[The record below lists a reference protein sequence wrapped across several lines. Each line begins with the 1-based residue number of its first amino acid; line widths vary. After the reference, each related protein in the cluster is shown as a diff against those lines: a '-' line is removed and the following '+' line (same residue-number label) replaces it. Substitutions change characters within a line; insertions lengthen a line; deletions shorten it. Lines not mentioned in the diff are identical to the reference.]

1 MTEENMDNIKF
12 SIIIS
17 AYNAELW
24 IRKSIKSVIKQSLSF
39 TENTE
44 IILINEGSKDK
55 TDEICRQYAS
65 DYRNNIKYISKKYEG
80 KGISRNLGIKYA
92 NGEYI
97 TFLDAEDHI
106 SKNTLKRVLAV
117 FEKNKNISIVTVNSK
132 FYESSVNESILKSK
146 YASTRVIDLIE
157 NPEFFQP
164 QATTCFFKRDSV
176 ENVEFSKQLNLAE
189 DISFVNEILLDNP
202 KIGICSN
209 CKYYIGNPN
218 EKKTLLSII
227 PTSIDGRH
235 DVKYTFKSLIEKSLN
250 KYGHAPVFIQNTIL
264 FYLNELILKESINEK
279 LNNKEIDYLNI
290 RIKEILAYIDEENIY
305 NQQQLENRIK
315 TFLLFLKNDY
325 SYPKKDQTKLS
336 KSLKLDTVF
345 IDIYEIIDD
354 NLYVLANINSIAID
368 EKVEVYVNN
377 EKVETKV
384 LEFPQRERYYLN
396 ERYLINH
403 TFEFNL
409 KLDESKVYDI
419 RFKSN
424 ISPSLHIDFSRPCN
438 FSKVVGYAKT
448 KKYLSTLDNDQ
459 IRIAKKKTGT
469 WIKQEI
475 KTLAKMLKNRVP
487 GFETAIPIRLMY
499 FLLYPV
505 YKNKKIWFYM
515 DFPTIADDNG
525 MHLFKYS
532 IEQNEK
538 GIEKYFI
545 IEKDTPDYNK
555 MKKIGPVIAY
565 HSMKHRILGLFVEK
579 IITSH
584 PDNNYIYAFWGH
596 YPNFAGLLKSS
607 TLFLQHGITLNNISG
622 WLNKYDKN
630 LDFLLTAS
638 EMEHESLFKYY
649 YNYNREIIHL
659 LGFPRFDNLKDEK
672 SKTILLMPSWRRYL
686 TKENKYT
693 ISNSTYF
700 KAYNSLINNKK
711 LLKIVK
717 EKGYEIIFRPHPHVY
732 KFIDLF
738 DDNEIIKIDH
748 TRGSYQDLFKKGAL
762 LITDYSSVA
771 FDFAYLK
778 KPVLYYQY
786 GEDYHF
792 NLDESY
798 FDYNNMGFGEV
809 CKSEDELIDFIE
821 EYLDNDCVMKEKHK
835 QNVDDYFTFTDQNN
849 CKRVHEAILKIP
861 PRD

>member
-1 MTEENMDNIKF
+1 MGNFKF

-24 IRKSIKSVIKQSLSF
+24 IRKSINSIIKQSLDF
-39 TENTE
+39 EENTE

-55 TDEICRQYAS
+55 TDEICKKYAS
-65 DYRNNIKYISKKYEG
+65 SYPNNIKYISKRYEG
-80 KGISRNLGIKYA
+80 KGISRNLGLEYA
-92 NGEYI
+92 KGEYVS
-97 TFLDAEDHI
+97 FLDADDYI
-106 SKNTLKRVLAV
+106 SDNALKRVFGV
-117 FEKNKNISIVTVNSK
+117 FQKNRNINIVTINSK
-132 FYESSVNESILKSK
+132 LYASSIKESTLKSK

-164 QATTCFFKRDSV
+164 QSTTCFFKRDILK
-176 ENVEFSKQLNLAE
+176 NVQFSKKLNLAE
-189 DISFVNEILLDNP
+189 DISFVNELLLDNP
-202 KIGICSN
+202 KLGICSN

-218 EKKTLLSII
+218 EKQTLLSII
-227 PTSIDGRH
+227 PNSKDILDN
-235 DVKYTFKSLIEKSLN
+235 VKYTFNGLIEKSLN
-250 KYGHAPVFIQNTIL
+250 NYGHIPKFIQNTIL
-264 FYLNELILKESINEK
+264 FYFNELILKESVNEK
-279 LNNKEIDYLNI
+279 LNEKEINFLNN
-290 RIKEILAYIDEENIY
+290 RIKEILAYIDDENIY
-305 NQQQLENRIK
+305 EHEQLDNRIK

-325 SYPKKDQTKLS
+325 SYPKKDQIKLT

-354 NLYVLANINSIAID
+354 NLYILANINSIVKD

-377 EKVETKV
+377 EKIETKV

-396 ERYLINH
+396 ERYLINY

-409 KLDESKVYDI
+409 KLDENKVYDI
-419 RFKSN
+419 KFKSN
-424 ISPSLHIDFSRPCN
+424 ISPSLEIDFSRPCN
-438 FSKVVGYAKT
+438 FSKVAGYAKT
-448 KKYLSTLDNDQ
+448 KKYLSTLENNQ
-459 IRIAKKKTGT
+459 IRIKKKKTGT
-469 WIKQEI
+469 WLKQEI
-475 KTLAKMLKNRVP
+475 KTLTGMFKNRVS
-487 GFETAIPIRLMY
+487 GFETAIPIRLIY
-499 FLLYPV
+499 FLLYPF
-505 YKNKKIWFYM
+505 YRNKRIWFYM

-532 IEQNEK
+532 IKQNEK
-538 GIEKYFI
+538 NIKKYFVI
-545 IEKDTPDYNK
+545 DKNTPYYEK

-565 HSMKHRILGLFVEK
+565 HSMKHRILGLFAEK

-607 TLFLQHGITLNNISG
+607 TIFLQHGITLNNISS

-638 EMEHESLFKYY
+638 KKEHESLFKYY
-649 YNYNREIIHL
+649 YNYDEDIIHL

-672 SKTILLMPSWRRYL
+672 TKTILLMPSWRRYL

-693 ISNSTYF
+693 ISNSSYF
-700 KAYNSLINNKK
+700 KTYNSLINNKK
-711 LLKIVK
+711 LLKKIK

-732 KFIDLF
+732 QFIDLF
-738 DDNEIIKIDH
+738 DDNELIKIDYE
-748 TRGSYQDLFKKGAL
+748 RGSYQDLFKKGAL

-798 FDYNNMGFGEV
+798 FDYETMGFGEV
-809 CKSEDELIDFIE
+809 CESEDELIDLIE
-821 EYLDNDCVMKEKHK
+821 DYIDNDCKMKEKHI
-835 QNVDDYFTFTDQNN
+835 QNVEDYFTFTDQNN